1 MHITMIILIGIIIL
15 TEISMTMNNKNN
27 NNSCLACDLRA
38 RLQISQLMC
47 NILMT
52 HNLQL
57 S

>member
-1 MHITMIILIGIIIL
+1 MIILIGIIIL